1 MARTNRL
8 HVQNITWLFC
18 SITASMYP
26 PKTLIETKVASRYN
40 HNNIEYNSRAGKRTF
55 FNYVMTKT
63 HVWMA

>member
-1 MARTNRL
+1 
-8 HVQNITWLFC
+8 
-18 SITASMYP
+18 MYP